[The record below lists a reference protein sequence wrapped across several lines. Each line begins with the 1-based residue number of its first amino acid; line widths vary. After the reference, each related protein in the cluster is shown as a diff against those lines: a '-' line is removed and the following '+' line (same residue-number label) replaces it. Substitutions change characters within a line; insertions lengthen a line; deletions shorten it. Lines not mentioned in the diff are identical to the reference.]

1 LSAVVGGSR
10 RVDRVVSSVHALVGI
25 PGHPA
30 YAAAKGALVSLAGQ
44 LAVEYAPDVRVNS
57 GCQGRF

>member
-1 LSAVVGGSR
+1 LSAVVAGSR

-44 LAVEYAPDVRVNS
+44 LAVE
-57 GCQGRF
+57 